1 MPETRYEK
9 TVSKSLSLSLSLSL
23 FSYLFAQPALFNL
36 EILTPAAGL

>member
-9 TVSKSLSLSLSLSL
+9 TVSKSLSLSL

-36 EILTPAAGL
+36 EILTPAGGL